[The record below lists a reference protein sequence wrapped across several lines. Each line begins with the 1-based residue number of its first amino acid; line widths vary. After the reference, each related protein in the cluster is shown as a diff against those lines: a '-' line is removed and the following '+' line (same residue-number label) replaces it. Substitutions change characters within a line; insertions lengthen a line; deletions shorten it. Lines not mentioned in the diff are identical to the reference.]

1 MARKESVTKNMILE
15 TAVQLVKEEGIE
27 NVTARKLANKIGCST
42 QPIFRVYANM
52 TELYTEV
59 YQKAIDLFA
68 DYYEK
73 FESEVQTPF
82 IHLGLAYIDFAKEE
96 RKLFQLL
103 FLSDNRGDRSL
114 YELLNGSTGA
124 VAKEINKAAANGCS
138 NPSGL
143 FMKMW
148 IFIHGCACMVLT
160 GDYDLTKEE
169 TLDLLEDIYKSCS

>member
-1 MARKESVTKNMILE
+1 
-15 TAVQLVKEEGIE
+15 
-27 NVTARKLANKIGCST
+27 
-42 QPIFRVYANM
+42 M

-124 VAKEINKAAANGCS
+124 VAKEINKACGKRMQQS
-138 NPSGL
+138 
-143 FMKMW
+143 KW
-148 IFIHGCACMVLT
+148 IIYENVDIHPWMCMHGINRRL
-160 GDYDLTKEE
+160 
-169 TLDLLEDIYKSCS
+169 

>member
-15 TAVQLVKEEGIE
+15 TAVQLAKEEGIE

-124 VAKEINKAAANGCS
+124 VAKEINKAAANGCR
-138 NPSGL
+138 
-143 FMKMW
+143 
-148 IFIHGCACMVLT
+148 IQV
-160 GDYDLTKEE
+160 DYL
-169 TLDLLEDIYKSCS
+169 

>member
-1 MARKESVTKNMILE
+1 MARKESVTKSMILD
-15 TAVQLVKEEGIE
+15 TAVQLAKEEGIE

-42 QPIFRVYANM
+42 QPIFRVYTNM
-52 TELYTEV
+52 TELYADV

-68 DYYEK
+68 DYYEN
-73 FESEVQTPF
+73 FESGVQTPF

-96 RKLFQLL
+96 QKLFQLL

-124 VAKEINKAAANGCS
+124 VAKEINKAAAGGCT

>member
-15 TAVQLVKEEGIE
+15 TAVQLAKEEGIE

-138 NPSGL
+138 NPSG
-143 FMKMW
+143 
-148 IFIHGCACMVLT
+148 
-160 GDYDLTKEE
+160 
-169 TLDLLEDIYKSCS
+169 